1 MGRGCHQ
8 RQGVGREAFLG
19 ESHPHSAGNDDG
31 ICDDDGDDIM
41 PSTWPGMLMIKSNA
55 VCMVSTAR
63 LADGTALM
71 IFCSKKSGFL
81 AGNQLHLNP

>member
-1 MGRGCHQ
+1 MMI
-8 RQGVGREAFLG
+8 V
-19 ESHPHSAGNDDG
+19 HSDDDDNG

-41 PSTWPGMLMIKSNA
+41 PSTRPGMLMIKSNA
-55 VCMVSTAR
+55 PCLVDAAR
-63 LADGTALM
+63 LANGTALM